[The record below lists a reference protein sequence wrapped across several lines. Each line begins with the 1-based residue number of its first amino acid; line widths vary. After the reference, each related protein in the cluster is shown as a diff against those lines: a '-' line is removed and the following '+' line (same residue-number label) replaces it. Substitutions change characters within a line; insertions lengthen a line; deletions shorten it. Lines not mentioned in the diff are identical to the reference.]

1 MTNFAILKF
10 NKTCDS
16 GTTFC
21 GESLR
26 INVDKVDDI
35 ETTLTLP
42 SECLLLVLSTV

>member
-1 MTNFAILKF
+1 MTNFALLKF

-21 GESLR
+21 DESLR
-26 INVDKVDDI
+26 INVDQVDDI